1 MTTDTH
7 GDGRRAKVSGGEHP
21 LVLMLSARL
30 AEVALMPLA
39 DMLPVLQ
46 AWGLR
51 PLMQPDG
58 TLVIETLR
66 GEEVTHR
73 TALREELDPTTRA
86 VCLGFAI
93 GGSLWPM
100 VFPGLLDRVNAEW
113 KRRQQ
118 AETGRL
124 LAAWQEGE
132 RAECSVPIVAAV

>member
-1 MTTDTH
+1 MTTDIH
-7 GDGRRAKVSGGEHP
+7 GAGRRVKASGGEHP
-21 LVLMLSARL
+21 LAGMLSARL

-39 DMLPVLQ
+39 DMLPVLR

-66 GEEVTHR
+66 GEEVVHR

-100 VFPGLLDRVNAEW
+100 VFPGLLDLVNLEW

-118 AETGRL
+118 AETSRL
-124 LAAWQEGE
+124 LAAFQKGE
-132 RAECSVPIVAAV
+132 QAECSVPIAAAV